1 MAFWKSLD
9 CLSFTSSVISLL
21 GKDKDGSCRE
31 QISFYAKAVD
41 ELITGLSKDGSLM
54 LALQLPCL
62 QSVVAARD
70 ELQVALQC
78 LHSWNQQ
85 AGENRSSAASDK
97 STEEDNITK
106 ESVSSHSAVRNKV
119 VSKVV
124 YTLPPGVTSVGN
136 AHWVWWAFL
145 FIGLFF

>member
-1 MAFWKSLD
+1 
-9 CLSFTSSVISLL
+9 
-21 GKDKDGSCRE
+21 
-31 QISFYAKAVD
+31 
-41 ELITGLSKDGSLM
+41 M

-70 ELQVALQC
+70 ELQVALQR

-136 AHWVWWAFL
+136 AHWV
-145 FIGLFF
+145 